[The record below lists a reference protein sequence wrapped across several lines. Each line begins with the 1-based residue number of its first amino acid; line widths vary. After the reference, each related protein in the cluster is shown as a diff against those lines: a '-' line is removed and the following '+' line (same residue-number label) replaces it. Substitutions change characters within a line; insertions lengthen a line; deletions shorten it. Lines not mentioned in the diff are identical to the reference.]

1 MSVTL
6 IINFSLFQCLLTI
19 YYKRWRELRG
29 TLLIGCAF
37 GGFIALIPFSNPN
50 EVKVGH
56 LNDISEIFSTLTSL
70 IQITILGR
78 GNSTKVKIKTLK
90 YLTIVSELLILFG
103 LIVVMMNL
111 VDGVRFVLEHKKL
124 EITTHL
130 LFATHEYPFVGP
142 EAEIAL
148 PWKDVQAVWNRLTIA
163 LCVTL
168 ALHEKLRTSDSR
180 KTSRIASIGVSPAA
194 VKQSAVAQAGA
205 EPTSQRPAGGRMLR
219 LRAQVK
225 PLGLRVASR
234 RPLAVLGHWP

>member
-1 MSVTL
+1 MS
-6 IINFSLFQCLLTI
+6 
-19 YYKRWRELRG
+19 K
-29 TLLIGCAF
+29 
-37 GGFIALIPFSNPN
+37 
-50 EVKVGH
+50 
-56 LNDISEIFSTLTSL
+56 
-70 IQITILGR
+70 
-78 GNSTKVKIKTLK
+78 
-90 YLTIVSELLILFG
+90 
-103 LIVVMMNL
+103 
-111 VDGVRFVLEHKKL
+111 GVRFVLEHKKL

-148 PWKDVQAVWNRLTIA
+148 PWEDVQALWNRLTI
-163 LCVTL
+163 

-194 VKQSAVAQAGA
+194 VKQSAVAQVGA